1 VAILRSCLERIPLIL
16 KRKRHSSLTPR
27 LGNNLASRRLKPF
40 RFYQSVRSDG
50 LGSVENLAC
59 IDTHLAIQFGSGRS
73 AAALFS
79 AGNRGGKKGGQT
91 MDVVLRWVIIGIV
104 ALAAWPRHSAAQDY
118 PTHSVTCRSLR
129 VAAPI

>member
-1 VAILRSCLERIPLIL
+1 
-16 KRKRHSSLTPR
+16 
-27 LGNNLASRRLKPF
+27 
-40 RFYQSVRSDG
+40 
-50 LGSVENLAC
+50 
-59 IDTHLAIQFGSGRS
+59 
-73 AAALFS
+73 
-79 AGNRGGKKGGQT
+79 